1 MVLKGEW
8 RAKPQTES
16 SCLLEA
22 VVELKINRN
31 KVSFLFMFSLV
42 GCYDIRSI
50 IKIKGLST

>member
-8 RAKPQTES
+8 RATPQTES

-22 VVELKINRN
+22 VVGLKINMN

-42 GCYDIRSI
+42 GCYDIRTI
-50 IKIKGLST
+50 ITLKGFST